1 MKTTR
6 IAVAVLAAIASGA
19 VFADFGDAN
28 VKINNSTAT
37 KYQEENLTIG
47 NAWNLGLWNEADSAF
62 VKGIAFDPTGAENYK
77 GYVKNAGGTLNIGTL
92 TLVGSSTALPT
103 RGTLEFYPLNADT
116 EDKTDKVISADSV
129 VLGANSVLRIMKSN
143 DSNTES
149 GQNGNGK
156 FIKGKTTIRFGEVLM
171 NDKTGIGLSIGDAHQ
186 DNVIGM
192 MDEII
197 IDHLTVADGSNDATI
212 VSGHQ
217 NDKNAVVKIGTI
229 DLNGNTLDLGGKNQ
243 NTVIDLAYDTYK
255 TPTAGSTTEKTYKPI
270 ALASASADGKVRIN
284 MNSGNSKLVL
294 GHLGDINAKD
304 KTPVALDVNF
314 NTEALT
320 GKESGVSFGNGV
332 EVVKGSTIEAIA
344 TDGVI
349 SGMTP
354 EQTAKRL
361 AGKVFTENQA
371 AVAKLDD
378 ARATIAADGINEGYV
393 YEVDTKTGEVD
404 VNSVVVN
411 ENTTTHAFSQ
421 LAGVGYMQW
430 RSAMNHMQ
438 YRMGEL
444 RDQKGYNN
452 GAWVRVYN
460 GKDKYGSQNVEN
472 TYFGFQAGY
481 DRRIE
486 GTNVLLGGA
495 VSYTHGDSD
504 FDFGEGDNYTLDFT
518 AYGTWLADNG
528 LFLDGTVKFGR
539 LSNDITMDSGSTAGA
554 GTASYDANAYSVS
567 AEAGWRA
574 ALVDWAY
581 VEPQAEIMYGR
592 IDDSDYRFGDISV
605 KNDSVETT
613 VGRLG
618 VQAGLNCPS
627 KKGGAYVRASVL
639 HDFDGES
646 TTKFSRS
653 GFGTTTIV
661 EDMGDTWYELGIGAH
676 YNVTESTYVYA
687 DFNYTDGGEVE
698 SPWRWSLGIRHAF

>member
-6 IAVAVLAAIASGA
+6 IAVAVLAAITSGS
-19 VFADFGDAN
+19 VFAEFGAAN
-28 VKINNSTAT
+28 QIINNGDEPIT
-37 KYQEENLTIG
+37 QEILIDG
-47 NAWNLGLWNEADSAF
+47 DWDKGLWNNADS
-62 VKGIAFDPTGAENYK
+62 VYVPGIKFIPTGDNYK

-103 RGTLEFYPLNADT
+103 RGTLEFYPLKANT
-116 EDKTDKVISADSV
+116 EDKTDKVISADYV

-143 DSNTES
+143 DSNTEN

-156 FIKGKTTIRFGEVLM
+156 FIKGKTTVHFGEVLM

-197 IDHLTVADGSNDATI
+197 IDHLTVADGSNYATI
-212 VSGHQ
+212 VSGHE

-255 TPTAGSTTEKTYKPI
+255 TPTDGTEKTYKPI

-284 MNSGNSKLVL
+284 MNSENSKLVL

-304 KTPVALDVNF
+304 KTPVALNVNF
-314 NTEALT
+314 NNEALT

-361 AGKVFTENQA
+361 AGKVFTGSQGT
-371 AVAKLDD
+371 VAKLDD
-378 ARATIAADGINEGYV
+378 AKATILPNGINEGYV
-393 YEVDTKTGEVD
+393 YEIDTKTGEVD

-504 FDFGEGDNYTLDFT
+504 FDFGEGDNYTIDFT

-539 LSNDITMDSGSTAGA
+539 LSNDITMNSGATAGA

-567 AEAGWRA
+567 AEIGWRA